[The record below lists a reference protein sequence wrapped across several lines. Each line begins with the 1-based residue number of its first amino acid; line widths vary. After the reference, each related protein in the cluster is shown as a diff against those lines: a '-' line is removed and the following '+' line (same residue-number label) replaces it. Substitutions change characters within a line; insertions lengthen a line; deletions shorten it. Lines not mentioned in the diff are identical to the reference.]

1 MVVRPRVTT
10 AEGQKARAALRSK
23 IGKLSDLRIQG
34 STKKRYDLAV
44 KRFFDHLEEFGWR
57 LPKAVADFDSVV
69 SEYIDHLWE
78 DGAAVGT
85 AGDTLSG
92 LQHYETG
99 LRHRLAGS
107 WQRIGLWQRL
117 ELPTR
122 STPAWHDLVLAMA
135 SWALD
140 DNNCGM
146 AAALLLG
153 WECLLRTGEIGGI
166 TLGSMTVLRGGSSV
180 MIDLGWTKG
189 AKRKKVVEEKTAV
202 DPLGVALAIYL
213 IEQGEPGDYLV
224 PGGTRAFTKTFGQY
238 LKRHSLNDLG
248 LTPYSLRR
256 GKATELWRSSGSVS
270 VVQSAGRW
278 SDMRTARLYIDG
290 ASAQLTE
297 LKVPEQTHKAIAK
310 AAHKMRKF

>member
-1 MVVRPRVTT
+1 MTT
-10 AEGQKARAALRSK
+10 AEGQRARAALRNK

-34 STKKRYDLAV
+34 GTKKKYDLAV
-44 KRFFDHLEEFGWR
+44 ARFFAHLETFGWR
-57 LPKAVADFDSVV
+57 IPEAVADFDTVMT
-69 SEYIDHLWE
+69 EYIDHLWE
-78 DGAAVGT
+78 EGAAVGL

-92 LQHYETG
+92 LQHHEAG
-99 LRHRLAGS
+99 LRHRLSGS

-122 STPAWHDLVLAMA
+122 STPAWYDLVLAMA

-140 DNNCGM
+140 DNNCWM
-146 AAALLLG
+146 AAALLVG
-153 WECLLRTGEIGGI
+153 WECLLRTGEIGSI

-189 AKRKKVVEEKTAV
+189 AKRKKVVEEKTAC
-202 DPLGVALAIYL
+202 DPLGVALLIYAM
-213 IEQGEPGDYLV
+213 EKGEPGDFLV
-224 PGGTRAFTKTFGQY
+224 PGGTKAFARTFSQY
-238 LKRHSLNDLG
+238 LKRYGLDELG

-297 LKVPEQTHKAIAK
+297 LKVPERTHKAIAS
-310 AAHKMRKF
+310 AAQKMRKF